1 MFCYKCKMKVSDNA
15 VFCQKCG
22 ARLKKDHTEMNSNSD
37 TIQVHKINEFLKNT
51 VENSQVKTLSPLKTT
66 SKKADFDKADD
77 KTYSKISFYK
87 NKNIMVPL
95 ISTILMT
102 FITIG
107 YYIYEIT
114 VSKNVEE
121 NRINAESMALKGN
134 ISEAY
139 AKVDK
144 ALSLRPNNKTLQADK
159 KILQDGETINSYIS
173 IVDNY
178 IKNKNYIEAF
188 NKLDKANDLI
198 YNKQGTFY
206 SLLNKIIEN
215 KRMAVTVIQ
224 IKNEM
229 NNESSIDDLSY
240 LLAKISNYTIEEAKD
255 TAKELRNRISSV
267 AYDTANEYLKN
278 NNFTLALETI
288 NKGITYNPKDEKLLN
303 FKEIILTEK
312 SSFEKAE
319 KNRIQQALT
328 SAATEDKNNKTNA
341 VEVASTSTDINK
353 YGDFVIKGTIK
364 NIATKPI
371 NSIQIYYNIFDSNN
385 KNIGSG
391 STYVYPNYLDVGAT
405 GKFENT
411 EYNMLKGHHIK
422 ITNITWFLQ

>member
-1 MFCYKCKMKVSDNA
+1 MFCYNCKIEVSDNA
-15 VFCQKCG
+15 VFCHKCG
-22 ARLKKDHTEMNSNSD
+22 ARLKKEDTEINSNSD
-37 TIQVHKINEFLKNT
+37 TIQVYKINKILKNT
-51 VENSQVKTLSPLKTT
+51 VENSQVKTLPPIKTT
-66 SKKADFDKADD
+66 SKKNDSNKNGN
-77 KTYSKISFYK
+77 KIYFKFSFYK
-87 NKNIMVPL
+87 NKNIMIPL
-95 ISTILMT
+95 VSTILMT

-107 YYIYEIT
+107 YYFYEIT
-114 VSKNVEE
+114 VSKNVEK
-121 NRINAESMALKGN
+121 NRVNAETIALKGN

-159 KILQDGETINSYIS
+159 KILQDGENINSHIN

-178 IKNKNYIEAF
+178 IKKKNYIQAF
-188 NKLDKANDLI
+188 NELDKANDLI
-198 YNKQGTFY
+198 YNKQGAFY
-206 SLLNKIIEN
+206 SLLNKTIEN

-224 IKNEM
+224 IKSEM
-229 NNESSIDDLSY
+229 NNESSIDDLAD
-240 LLAKISNYTIEEAKD
+240 LLTKISNYTIQEAKD
-255 TAKELRNRISSV
+255 TANELRNRISSV
-267 AYDTANEYLKN
+267 AYDTANEYLKK
-278 NNFTLALETI
+278 NNFISALDTI

-303 FKEIILTEK
+303 FKETIVAK
-312 SSFEKAE
+312 KNSFEKAE
-319 KNRIQQALT
+319 QNRIQQALT

-341 VEVASTSTDINK
+341 VEVTSTSTNINK
-353 YGDFVIKGTIK
+353 YGDFVIKGTVK

-371 NSIQIYYNIFDSNN
+371 SSIKIYYDIFDSNN
-385 KNIGSG
+385 KNLGSG